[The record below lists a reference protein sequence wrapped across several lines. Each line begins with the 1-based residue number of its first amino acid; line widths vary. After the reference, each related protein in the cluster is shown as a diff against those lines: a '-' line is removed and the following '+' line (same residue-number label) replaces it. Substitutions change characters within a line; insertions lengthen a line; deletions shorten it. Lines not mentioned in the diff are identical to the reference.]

1 MHTSPRPFL
10 GLPPVT
16 IMAWRHQWSRSRV
29 ILMFVAN
36 VKIHQPGLNT
46 VCAEYS
52 RCGCGGD
59 RQGSTHVEIW
69 RASARACTCV
79 GTHTL
84 TEIFTQLID
93 KAGSLINL
101 ISCAKTTQNPR
112 EESLKECVNHDDESR
127 QESETHTK
135 PMRSSFGGENGTCY
149 PLHSQCA
156 RTNHNRLTSINE
168 NYLHTKALKHW
179 RLVSLKVM
187 KKVQKAVTVLSE
199 IVDAPLF

>member
-36 VKIHQPGLNT
+36 VKIHQPDLNT
-46 VCAEYS
+46 VWAEYS
-52 RCGCGGD
+52 RCGCGVTD
-59 RQGSTHVEIW
+59 KAAHTWKPDEPPRERV
-69 RASARACTCV
+69 RVSAH
-79 GTHTL
+79 THTHRDIH
-84 TEIFTQLID
+84 TIHS
-93 KAGSLINL
+93 KSRSLINL

-168 NYLHTKALKHW
+168 NDLHTKALRHW
-179 RLVSLKVM
+179 GLVSLKVM

>member
-1 MHTSPRPFL
+1 M
-10 GLPPVT
+10 
-16 IMAWRHQWSRSRV
+16 
-29 ILMFVAN
+29 
-36 VKIHQPGLNT
+36 
-46 VCAEYS
+46 
-52 RCGCGGD
+52 
-59 RQGSTHVEIW
+59 
-69 RASARACTCV
+69 
-79 GTHTL
+79 
-84 TEIFTQLID
+84 
-93 KAGSLINL
+93 

-149 PLHSQCA
+149 RLHSQCA

-168 NYLHTKALKHW
+168 NYLHTKALRHW

>member
-1 MHTSPRPFL
+1 
-10 GLPPVT
+10 
-16 IMAWRHQWSRSRV
+16 MAWRHQWSRSCV

-46 VCAEYS
+46 VCAGYS
-52 RCGCGGD
+52 RCGGD
-59 RQGSTHVEIW
+59 RQGSTHVETR

-84 TEIFTQLID
+84 TEIFTQFIQ

-112 EESLKECVNHDDESR
+112 EESLKECVNHDDDESR

-135 PMRSSFGGENGTCY
+135 PMRSSHVKWFPQSFGGENVTCY
-149 PLHSQCA
+149 PLRSQRA
-156 RTNHNRLTSINE
+156 QTNHNRLTSINE
-168 NYLHTKALKHW
+168 NDLHTKALRHW
-179 RLVSLKVM
+179 RLVLLKVM
-187 KKVQKAVTVLSE
+187 KKV
-199 IVDAPLF
+199 